1 MTRRNSWREGDGER
15 ALLLET
21 SRGRGVALTPDGRF
35 LSVRCGL
42 LDEEG
47 QEILLGRH
55 GAVEDR
61 FGPDVRRRPVRTV
74 WGLRPGLAAAMA
86 LVVCFALLSP
96 LAVGRVLASGKPVAY
111 VSLDINPSVEF
122 AVNRWDRVV
131 TGRPLNSDGEELL
144 ASFRWRG
151 RLLDDV
157 VFDAGAA
164 ATSLGFLGGGAGEVV
179 LAVVPAGPGAGVPPG
194 LNRQLEDIRARLADR
209 LGGDGSGVTVET
221 LVADAATVRGQA
233 EKLGLSVGRYAL
245 LLVAQEN
252 GLNLHPADLE
262 HGVGRAILDAGGH
275 PGEILRKAHEERKL
289 SKLAEKFKERNGLG
303 NGGDESDGAAPGNGQ
318 GSAPAPGE
326 SGGQARDQGQDH
338 GRNGDSVGPSG
349 HDGADHGKGGR
360 DRGGRRRGDF
370 RERISGEPGENG
382 SGGRGEGGRDGAV
395 TEPREGETEPEL
407 NGEGSP
413 NGSGENG
420 SDTGVGESAGTGG
433 EVEPGDG
440 TPGDSSSS
448 DDRSGDSGSGSEGA
462 PDRGGH

>member
-1 MTRRNSWREGDGER
+1 MTRRNSGRERNGGR

-21 SRGRGVALTPDGRF
+21 SRGRGVALMPDGRF
-35 LSVRCGL
+35 VSVRCGP

-47 QEILLGRH
+47 QEILLGRRR
-55 GAVEDR
+55 AAQDR
-61 FGPDVRRRPVRTV
+61 FAPDVRRRPVRTV

-86 LVVCFALLSP
+86 FVVCFALLSP

-122 AVNRWDRVV
+122 GVNRWDRVV
-131 TGRPLNSDGEELL
+131 TGRPLNSEGEKLL

-164 ATSLGFLGGGAGEVV
+164 AANLGFLGGGTGEVV
-179 LAVVPAGPGAGVPPG
+179 LAVVPAGPGPGVSPG
-194 LNRQLEDIRARLADR
+194 LNRQLENVRARLADR

-221 LVADAATVRGQA
+221 LVADTATVRGQA

-252 GLNLHPADLE
+252 GLNLDPADLE
-262 HGVGRAILDAGGH
+262 RGVGRAILHAGGH

-289 SKLAEKFKERNGLG
+289 SKLAEKFEERNGLG
-303 NGGDESDGAAPGNGQ
+303 NGGDKSDGGAAGNGQ
-318 GSAPAPGE
+318 GSVPASGE
-326 SGGQARDQGQDH
+326 SGGQGRDQGQDR

-349 HDGADHGKGGR
+349 HDGTDDGKGGQ
-360 DRGGRRRGDF
+360 DRGGRRRGHPRD
-370 RERISGEPGENG
+370 RISGEPGENG
-382 SGGRGEGGRDGAV
+382 NGGRGEGGRDGAV
-395 TEPREGETEPEL
+395 TEPQEGETEPGL
-407 NGEGSP
+407 DDEGSL

-420 SDTGVGESAGTGG
+420 SDADVDGNVGAGDDTAPDD
-433 EVEPGDG
+433 EPDDERG
-440 TPGDSSSS
+440 GDS
-448 DDRSGDSGSGSEGA
+448 DSGSGEPS
-462 PDRGGH
+462 DTSGH